1 MWQRAAATVLVI
13 GSVVTGI
20 RASEIAQT
28 PARGTPAE
36 LAVPYRHYSLK
47 LRRFCP
53 NPSQVAGVL
62 LKVRINGG
70 RPLEMVL
77 DSGADLMVIGAKAA
91 RSAGVS
97 GGSESNLVGL
107 GNRPAKVG
115 RASTVDIGPVSFRNC
130 RVAFVKGRV
139 FEGADGVL
147 PLSMFSQFRLR
158 LDLHKKM
165 LELFPYP
172 HRDGTAVPPSRIGGR
187 HNLLLVSAVLNGERK
202 GYVILDTGAYCSG
215 ISRKTARTLNG
226 FPMFRDV
233 PLETGTGAA
242 TGQRVS
248 SLIHFAVADQDL
260 TPRKVLAMDLSNVS
274 RHYGLEIIG
283 VLGFPALINHIL
295 TIDYRDGWVLINP
308 PQSHSAPQPLAGDNA
323 KPLAPLAFR

>member
-1 MWQRAAATVLVI
+1 MWQRAAATFLVI
-13 GSVVTGI
+13 GSVVTGV
-20 RASEIAQT
+20 RGNELAQT
-28 PARGTPAE
+28 HARGAPAD

-53 NPSQVAGVL
+53 IPSQVAGVL

-70 RPLEMVL
+70 RPLELVL
-77 DSGADLMVIGAKAA
+77 DSGADLMVIGTKAA
-91 RSAGVS
+91 RSAGIS
-97 GGSESNLVGL
+97 GGSARDLVGL

-115 RASTVDIGPVSFRNC
+115 RAETVDIGPVSFRNC
-130 RVAFVKGRV
+130 RVGFVKGRV
-139 FEGADGVL
+139 FEGANGVI

-158 LDLHKKM
+158 LDLHKKT

-172 HRDGTAVPPSRIGGR
+172 HRDDPAIPPMRANGR
-187 HNLLLVSAVLNGERK
+187 HNLLLVSAILNGEQK

-215 ISRKTARTLNG
+215 ISLKAARTLSG
-226 FPMFRDV
+226 FPMFTDV
-233 PLETGTGAA
+233 PLETGTGVAS
-242 TGQRVS
+242 GQPVS

-283 VLGFPALINHIL
+283 VLGFPALTDHIL
-295 TIDYRDGWVLINP
+295 TIDYRDGWVLIEP
-308 PQSHSAPQPLAGDNA
+308 PQSHSAPQPVTGDNT
-323 KPLAPLAFR
+323 KPLLPLAFR